1 MIRLIE
7 NLPLIWKLCVTFILI
22 SFATIAVATLGVIR
36 VGAIPTIV
44 DELLIA
50 TTEVHTADVVMVDV
64 LITAQHLENA
74 AGIPAA
80 ERPALITQI
89 GKDLEKASASLDAL
103 KAAVVTP
110 QSAAPLKAIDGIFT
124 QFKTETQALMT
135 AHDAARLNTIRKLV
149 QSLPAQVALIQEPNF
164 QKFGDNIVRGNELY
178 TDTRRDLFGLA
189 IVGLT
194 VSLGLAILMAHRLI
208 AKPLTQIARGMAS
221 TTAGT
226 EPAAVD
232 GSVDPA
238 TAQRRDEVGV
248 LANAFMAYAETAK
261 QARLFD
267 RQAREEAER
276 QLTKRA
282 KLEENVVAFDAQTT
296 TALGR
301 ISQASALLEKTA
313 QSLATSADET
323 TRQSGTVASASGE
336 ATQNVEKVAGAARDL
351 LTLVDEIR
359 QQVLHSTK
367 VASDAMAQASRTKG
381 TMQGLADRTQQI
393 GDVVKLIT
401 DIASQTN
408 LLALNATIE
417 AARAGEAGKGFAVVA
432 TEVKNLASQTAKST
446 EEISQQIAA
455 IQEAT
460 QETLAGIQ
468 EIAGTI
474 TSVNDSANAIAS
486 AIDEQSMATQQI
498 VRSSENAAQGTQKVL
513 ETVDRIN
520 QSAAATGTDAADV
533 RRAAHELFQQAET
546 LRGQVDGFFSSLR
559 RA

>member
-22 SFATIAVATLGVIR
+22 GLATIAVAALGVIR
-36 VGAIPTIV
+36 VGAIPSVV
-44 DELLIA
+44 DDLLVA

-64 LITAQHLENA
+64 LTTAQHLEHLSA
-74 AGIPAA
+74 MSAA
-80 ERPALITQI
+80 ERPAIAAQI
-89 GKDLEKASASLDAL
+89 AIDLEKAGQSLQAL
-103 KAAVVTP
+103 KAAIVTP
-110 QSAAPLKAIDGIFT
+110 AASAPLKAIEATFAQI
-124 QFKTETQALMT
+124 KSEAQALT
-135 AHDAARLNTIRKLV
+135 AAHDAARLANVRKLV
-149 QSLPAQVALIQEPNF
+149 QSLPPQINLIQEPNF
-164 QKFGDNIVRGNELY
+164 KKFGDNIVRGNELY
-178 TDTRRDLFGLA
+178 SETKRDLFALAILGLA
-189 IVGLT
+189 A
-194 VSLGLAILMAHRLI
+194 SLGLAILVAHRLI
-208 AKPLTQIARGMAS
+208 ARPLTLIARGMAG
-221 TTAGT
+221 TAAGT
-226 EPAAVD
+226 DTIAVD
-232 GSVDPA
+232 VIVDPA

-248 LANAFMAYAETAK
+248 LAKAFIAYTETAK

-276 QLTKRA
+276 QLTQRA

-296 TALGR
+296 TALGL
-301 ISQASALLEKTA
+301 ISQASARLEKTA
-313 QSLATSADET
+313 QSLAASADET
-323 TRQSGTVASASGE
+323 TRQSGTVAAASGE
-336 ATQNVEKVAGAARDL
+336 ATQNVQTVAEAARDL
-351 LTLVDEIR
+351 LKLVDEIR

-455 IQEAT
+455 IQAAT
-460 QETLAGIQ
+460 QETLTGIQ

-474 TSVNDSANAIAS
+474 TSVNDSATAIAS
-486 AIDEQSMATQQI
+486 AINEQSNATQHI
-498 VRSSENAAQGTQKVL
+498 VRNSENAAQGTRKVL

-520 QSAAATGTDAADV
+520 QSAAATGKDAADV
-533 RRAAHELFQQAET
+533 RTAAHELCQQAET
-546 LRGQVDGFFSSLR
+546 LRAQVDGFFSSLR

>member
-22 SFATIAVATLGVIR
+22 GLATIVVAALGVIR
-36 VGAIPTIV
+36 VGAIPKVV
-44 DELLIA
+44 DDLLVA

-64 LITAQHLENA
+64 LITAQHLEHI
-74 AGIPAA
+74 AGLSAA
-80 ERPALITQI
+80 ERPALAAEIA
-89 GKDLEKASASLDAL
+89 KDLDKAGKSLEAL
-103 KAAVVTP
+103 KAAVVMP
-110 QSAAPLKAIDGIFT
+110 ESSAPLKVIEATFA
-124 QFKTETQALMT
+124 QFKAETQALMT
-135 AHDAARLNTIRKLV
+135 AHDPVRLATVRKLV
-149 QSLPAQVALIQEPNF
+149 QSLPPQINLIQEPNF
-164 QKFGDNIVRGNELY
+164 KKFGDNIVRGSELY
-178 TDTRRDLFGLA
+178 SETKRDLFALAIFGLA
-189 IVGLT
+189 A
-194 VSLGLAILMAHRLI
+194 SLGLAILMAHRLI
-208 AKPLTQIARGMAS
+208 ARPLTLIARGMAG
-221 TTAGT
+221 TASGADSSV
-226 EPAAVD
+226 EVI
-232 GSVDPA
+232 VDPA
-238 TAQRRDEVGV
+238 TAKRRDEVGV
-248 LANAFMAYAETAK
+248 LAKAFIAYTETAK

-276 QLTKRA
+276 RLTQRA

-313 QSLATSADET
+313 NSLATSADQT
-323 TRQSGTVASASGE
+323 TRQSGTVAAASSE
-336 ATQNVEKVAGAARDL
+336 ATHNVQMVAEAARDL
-351 LTLVDEIR
+351 LKLVDEIR

-455 IQEAT
+455 IQAAT
-460 QETLAGIQ
+460 NETLAGIQ

-486 AIDEQSMATQQI
+486 AINEQSSATQHI
-498 VRSSENAAQGTQKVL
+498 VRNSENAAQGTQKVL
-513 ETVDRIN
+513 ATVDQIN
-520 QSAAATGTDAADV
+520 QSAAATGKDAADV
-533 RRAAHELFQQAET
+533 RTAAHELYQQAET